1 MKKSNLTAI
10 VSGLAMAAA
19 SLAVSVPAQAQTTS
33 NNWSMYTPGSA
44 YVGLNAGRS
53 RFNGPSGVGAF
64 ANDRNGNAYS
74 LYGGNYFSHNF
85 GFEVG
90 YNDFGRVNRGGGTTR
105 ADGVSLSLVG
115 RVPLGQSFNLLG
127 RVGGTYVST
136 DVSAAPASGLAT
148 GRQNRFDLSYGLG
161 AEFVF
166 NPSWSAVVQYDEY
179 NMRYPGSTRDRID
192 TTTVGLRYRF

>member
-1 MKKSNLTAI
+1 
-10 VSGLAMAAA
+10 MAN
-19 SLAVSVPAQAQTTS
+19 
-33 NNWSMYTPGSA
+33 NNWSMYTPGQA
-44 YVGLNAGRS
+44 YLGINAGRS
-53 RFNGPSGVGAF
+53 RFNGAPGAGGF

-74 LYGGNYFSHNF
+74 LYGGSYFSNNF
-85 GFEVG
+85 GFELG
-90 YNDFGRVNRGGGTTR
+90 YNDFGRVNRGGGSTR

-115 RVPLGQSFNLLG
+115 RAPLGQSFNLLG

-148 GRQNRFDLSYGLG
+148 GRQNKFDLSYGIG

-179 NMRYPGSTRDRID
+179 NMRYPGSNRDRID
-192 TTTVGLRYRF
+192 TTSIGLRYRF